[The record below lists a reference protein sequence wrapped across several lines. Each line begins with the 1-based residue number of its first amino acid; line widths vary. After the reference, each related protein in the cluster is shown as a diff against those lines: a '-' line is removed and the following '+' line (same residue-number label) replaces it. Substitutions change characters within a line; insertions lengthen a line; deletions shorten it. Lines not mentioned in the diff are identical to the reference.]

1 MHGYDVMRGFN
12 WCETQALHVGNM
24 ASELVSSVFH
34 EGWAGRAG
42 GRAGGLPTGARH
54 TNAGA
59 TKLQAPQPARALHKA
74 VALARVALEAQR
86 LEVAHV
92 ARAALGHWDDVVHHE
107 LGPVGLGA
115 PTDLAAVAVALK
127 YLEAH

>member
-24 ASELVSSVFH
+24 ASELVSSVFR
-34 EGWAGRAG
+34 AGRVA
-42 GRAGGLPTGARH
+42 RAGGLPTGARH

-59 TKLQAPQPARALHKA
+59 AKLQAPQAARALHEA

-86 LEVAHV
+86 LEVVHV